1 MYEFENFLMENLVDN
16 DNTITD
22 TDESY
27 IDATDDMSILE
38 AMVDQEIE
46 EACKKE
52 ACKKEGKDVCEKCG
66 KPVGKCECARKTSVK
81 ETDDD
86 LLDDDDF

>member
-1 MYEFENFLMENLVDN
+1 MYEFENFLMENLVNN

-22 TDESY
+22 VDESY

-52 ACKKEGKDVCEKCG
+52 ASKKEGSGKGTTCKNGVCEKCG
-66 KPVGKCECARKTSVK
+66 KPKSECTCN
-81 ETDDD
+81 
-86 LLDDDDF
+86 